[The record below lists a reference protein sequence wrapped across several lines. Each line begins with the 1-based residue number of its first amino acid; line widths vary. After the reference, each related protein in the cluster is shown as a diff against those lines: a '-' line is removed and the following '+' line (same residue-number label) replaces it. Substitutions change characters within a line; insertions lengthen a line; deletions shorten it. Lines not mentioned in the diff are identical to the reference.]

1 MQMLVYILFSVV
13 FIADF
18 TQQGLVIPKAIRLL
32 PEIVSLL
39 GTFAVVGL
47 LSKNKSI
54 TLNIKYLLFFLIFA
68 VHLLNGIVI
77 NDTPTGAIVAGL
89 RIYLKYIPFFVL
101 PLVYEFSEEQIQRQ
115 LKFLLTLLVF
125 QLPVALVQK
134 LLIAANDSG
143 DWIRGTFATSS
154 ILSIMLIS
162 GIAILFGLYLRKRIP
177 TYQFAIFFILLLAPA
192 MFNETKGTLILL
204 PIAMFV
210 PLYFDRDEQG
220 MKRNILP
227 FTLAIVFVMGTFVT
241 VYDTFWG
248 QRYEQQGGS
257 VVDFFTSDRLI
268 RYLAPRS
275 GGFVEEDKEQG
286 PTGRIDKILISLEN
300 LQKDPVLVVG
310 GLGMGNVTPSPV
322 DFLSGDYEEYEKEGL
337 VSTSIAWVLLET
349 GILGVI
355 FSYIFLYMVFRDS
368 LYISGQRD
376 LAGSIGLG
384 WMAVICIVG
393 LTFFY
398 KNTIE
403 QNGMMYVFWFYSGYV
418 VSRRFRLE
426 QRVTE
431 TLSREESKPVD
442 VAVSVKPKAARV
454 VRQDARTKWLVPRK

>member
-1 MQMLVYILFSVV
+1 MQMLLYILFSVV
-13 FIADF
+13 FISDF

-32 PEIVSLL
+32 PEVVSLL

-47 LSKNKSI
+47 VSKNKMLSLS
-54 TLNIKYLLFFLIFA
+54 TKYWIFFLIFA

-89 RIYLKYIPFFVL
+89 RVYLKYIPFFVL
-101 PLVYEFSEEQIQRQ
+101 PLVYEFSEDQIQRQ
-115 LKFLLTLLVF
+115 MKVLLTLLVF
-125 QLPVALVQK
+125 QLPIALMQK
-134 LLIAANDSG
+134 LFIATNESG
-143 DWIRGTFATSS
+143 DWIRGTFSTSS
-154 ILSIMLIS
+154 ILSTMLIS
-162 GIAILFGLYLRKRIP
+162 GIAILFALYLRKRIP
-177 TYQFAIFFILLLAPA
+177 SFQFAIFFVLLLAPA

-210 PLYFDRDEQG
+210 PLYFDRDEAG
-220 MKRNILP
+220 NKRNILP
-227 FTLAIVFVMGTFVT
+227 FTFAIVFVMGTFVT

-257 VVDFFTSDRLI
+257 VVDFFTSDALI

-275 GGFVEEDKEQG
+275 GGFVEEDREQG
-286 PTGRIDKILISLEN
+286 PTGRIDKILISLAN
-300 LQKDPVLVVG
+300 LQRDPVLVVG

-322 DFLSGDYEEYEKEGL
+322 DFLSGDYQEYEQEGL
-337 VSTSIAWVLLET
+337 VSTSFAYLLLET

-355 FSYIFLYMVFRDS
+355 LSYIFLYMVFRDS
-368 LYISGQRD
+368 LYISRQRD
-376 LAGSIGLG
+376 LSGALGLG
-384 WMAVICIVG
+384 WMAVVCIVG

-403 QNGMMYVFWFYSGYV
+403 QNAMMYLFWFYSGCV

-426 QRVTE
+426 RSATE
-431 TLSREESKPVD
+431 ALNKEKAKPVD
-442 VAVSVKPKAARV
+442 IAVSAKPKVARV
-454 VRQDARTKWLVPRK
+454 VRQDSRTKWLVPRK